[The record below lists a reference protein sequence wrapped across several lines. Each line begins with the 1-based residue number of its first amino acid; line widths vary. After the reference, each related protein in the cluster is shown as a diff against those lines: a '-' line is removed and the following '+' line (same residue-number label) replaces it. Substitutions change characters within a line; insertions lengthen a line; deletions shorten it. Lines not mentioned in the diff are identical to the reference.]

1 MIGLVTYASRC
12 IINEILMLVR
22 KSRFKPSIDSLN
34 RLVNINS
41 DDSSETALM
50 DFLSSDEDLTQDYE
64 EKEQAF
70 IVREIVKRLPDK
82 QRLMIEMYFGL
93 NGQRRHNQR
102 EIGDCFNMSQSYI
115 SRLLI
120 KILDE
125 IEKKV
130 SKTNVNDLYHQ
141 KSFPNSIK

>member
-1 MIGLVTYASRC
+1 
-12 IINEILMLVR
+12 
-22 KSRFKPSIDSLN
+22 
-34 RLVNINS
+34 
-41 DDSSETALM
+41 
-50 DFLSSDEDLTQDYE
+50 
-64 EKEQAF
+64 
-70 IVREIVKRLPDK
+70 
-82 QRLMIEMYFGL
+82 MYFGL

-102 EIGDCFNMSQSYI
+102 EIGVRFNMSQSYI

-125 IEKKV
+125 IEKEV